1 VRYLTIRSI
10 PADVGEA
17 LERVREASTESLNRV
32 VIDLLGQ
39 ALGVRG
45 RGGVSNGLAG
55 LAGTWSREEQED
67 FEAATAST
75 EQIDDELWR

>member
-1 VRYLTIRSI
+1 MKYLTIRGI
-10 PADVGEA
+10 PSDVGEA
-17 LERVREASTESLNRV
+17 LERAREASTESLNQI

-45 RGGVSNGLAG
+45 RGGASNGLAG
-55 LAGTWSREEQED
+55 MAGTWSREEQE
-67 FEAATAST
+67 ELAAATAST